1 MPQVINTNVASL
13 NAQRN
18 LNNSQSALQTSL
30 TRLSSGLR
38 INSAKDDAAG
48 LAISERFTA
57 QIRGQNQAMR
67 NANDGISFAQTAEG
81 ALGEIGN
88 ALQRIREL
96 AVQSANDTNAAS
108 DRRAINNEVSAL
120 IAEVNRIASS
130 TQFNGQNIL
139 DGTMSSLVFQIG
151 ANQGQTITVNGVDA
165 RGSQLGSEIYEG
177 ASFDRSGIADVKGF
191 TINGTAIDLS
201 NAETVDD
208 VITAINLVTADSGV
222 SAQKAAKTSFNLT
235 YTANPAAATTITV
248 NGVQVNLAADETI
261 DNAVKKINAAA
272 GQTGV
277 TAEVNGNSITFSNT
291 TGASIEI
298 KDDATTAVLGLG
310 NGGSRTYDA
319 GLVLTTDVGKTISVA
334 GDDVAK
340 LDLTEGNLTTERYVL
355 NNVNV
360 LTRQNASD
368 ALRTVDLAL
377 QQVNVLRSQLGA
389 VQSRFESTI
398 SNLSVSAEN
407 LSAARSRI
415 MDTDFAAETANLTRA
430 QILQQAGVAML
441 AQANSVPQNVLSLL
455 R

>member
-177 ASFDRSGIADVKGF
+177 ASFDRSGIAGVTGF

-201 NAETVDD
+201 NAKTVDD

-222 SAQKAAKTSFNLT
+222 SAQKAAKTSFDLE
-235 YTANPAAATTITV
+235 YTANAAATTITV
-248 NGVQVNLAADETI
+248 NGTQVNLAANETI

-277 TAEVNGNSITFSNT
+277 TAEVNGTNITFSNT

-298 KDDATTAVLGLG
+298 KDDATNAVLGLG
-310 NGGSRTYDA
+310 AGVSRTYDA
-319 GLVLTTDVGKTISVA
+319 GLVLTTDVGKTISVD
-334 GDDVAK
+334 GTNVAN
-340 LDLTEGNLTTERYVL
+340 LNLTAGNLTTERYVL

>member
-177 ASFDRSGIADVKGF
+177 ASFDRSGIAGVTGF

-222 SAQKAAKTSFNLT
+222 SAQKAAKTSFDLA
-235 YTANPAAATTITV
+235 YTANAAATTITV
-248 NGVQVNLAADETI
+248 NGVQVNLAANETI

-277 TAEVNGNSITFSNT
+277 TAEVNGTNITFSNT

-298 KDDATTAVLGLG
+298 KDDATNAVLGLG
-310 NGGSRTYDA
+310 AGGSRTYDA

-334 GDDVAK
+334 GTDVAN
-340 LDLTEGNLTTERYVL
+340 LNLTAGNLTTERYVL